1 MDRLRSVL
9 LGFSGGIDSSA
20 AVGILQESGY
30 RVVALTL
37 NTTGDEELLSQAQ
50 KQAAQLCIEHHIKDV
65 RADFQQKIVDYFIS
79 SYLQG
84 RTPAPCTMC
93 NPLVKWH
100 HLVVEA
106 DRLGVDKIA
115 TGHYFNVEE
124 FDGRY
129 YVARAADSRK
139 DQSYY
144 LWGLSQQ
151 VLQRV
156 VTPMGD
162 VIKSDINP
170 AAKRQK
176 ESMGLCF
183 LRGVQYGD
191 FIASYAPEACRKG
204 DVVTLAGDVVGEHD
218 GVAFYTIGQK
228 RGLVGGSVVSID
240 AKCNRLIVGGKQDLY
255 HTTLEVCD
263 CNIVSEEELLSS
275 DNISVVV
282 RGFGHNPKEYAKSI
296 EPIEGGYRVVLD
308 DPAYAP
314 AAGQPVVFYRDNR
327 VIGGGILESYY

>member
-1 MDRLRSVL
+1 MDSLRSVL

-50 KQAAQLCIEHHIKDV
+50 KQAAQLFVEHHIKDV
-65 RADFQQKIVDYFIS
+65 RAEFQQKIVDYFIS

-93 NPLVKWH
+93 NPLIKWH
-100 HLVVEA
+100 HLVFEA
-106 DRLGVDKIA
+106 DRLGLEKVA
-115 TGHYFNVEE
+115 TGHYFNVEQ

-129 YVARAADSRK
+129 YVTRAADSRK

-156 VTPMGD
+156 VTPMGN

-183 LRGVQYGD
+183 LKGMQYGE
-191 FIASYAPEACRKG
+191 FIAARASGACCKG
-204 DVVTLAGDVVGEHD
+204 DIVTLAGDVVGEHD
-218 GVAFYTIGQK
+218 GIAFYTIGQK
-228 RGLVGGSVVSID
+228 RGLVGGSVVAID
-240 AKCNRLIVGGKQDLY
+240 ASRNRLIVGEKKDLF
-255 HTTLEVCD
+255 HTTLEVKN
-263 CNIVSEEELLSS
+263 CNIVSQDELLSAQ
-275 DNISVVV
+275 DISVVV
-282 RGFGHNPKEYAKSI
+282 RGFGRNPEGYAKLVESI
-296 EPIEGGYRVVLD
+296 DGGYKVVLD

-314 AAGQPVVFYRDNR
+314 ASGQPVVFYRGNR
-327 VIGGGILESYY
+327 VIGGGILERYY

>member
-37 NTTGDEELLSQAQ
+37 NTTGDEELLSQAR
-50 KQAAQLCIEHHIKDV
+50 KQAAQLFIEHHIKDV

-93 NPLVKWH
+93 NPLIKWH
-100 HLVVEA
+100 HLVAEA
-106 DRLGVDKIA
+106 DRLGLEKIA
-115 TGHYFNVEE
+115 TGHYFNVEQ

-129 YVARAADSRK
+129 YVARAADGRK

-144 LWGLSQQ
+144 LWGLSQD

-156 VTPMGD
+156 VTPMGN

-170 AAKRQK
+170 AAKRRK

-183 LRGVQYGD
+183 LQGMQYGE
-191 FIASYAPEACRKG
+191 FIAARAPEACCKG
-204 DVVTLAGDVVGEHD
+204 DIVTLAGEVVGEHD
-218 GVAFYTIGQK
+218 GIAFYTIGQK
-228 RGLVGGSVVSID
+228 RGLVGGSVVAMH
-240 AKCNRLIVGGKQDLY
+240 AKCNRLIVGEKKGLF
-255 HTTLEVCD
+255 HATLEVMD
-263 CNIVSEEELLSS
+263 CNIVSEDELLSAQ
-275 DNISVVV
+275 DISVVV
-282 RGFGHNPKEYAKSI
+282 RGFGRNPEGYAKRV
-296 EPIEGGYRVVLD
+296 EPIDGGYRVTLD

-314 AAGQPVVFYRDNR
+314 AAGQPVVFYRGNR
-327 VIGGGILESYY
+327 VVGGGILERYY